1 MLKKKLLKIFLK
13 KKNIPF
19 RSFEIKKR
27 DEKTLGELFCFF
39 MLETILLSK
48 ALKVNPYDQPAV
60 ETIKKETRSILI

>member
-1 MLKKKLLKIFLK
+1 MLKKKLLKMFLK

-39 MLETILLSK
+39 ILETIFIGKMFKNKSL
-48 ALKVNPYDQPAV
+48 
-60 ETIKKETRSILI
+60 